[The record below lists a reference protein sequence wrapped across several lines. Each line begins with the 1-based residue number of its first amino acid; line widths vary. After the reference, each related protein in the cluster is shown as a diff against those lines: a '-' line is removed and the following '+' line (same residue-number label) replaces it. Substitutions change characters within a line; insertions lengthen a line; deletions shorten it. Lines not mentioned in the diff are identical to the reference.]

1 MIQNGETEAAVTPE
15 FGQDQCDKYKFFGYV
30 ECSAK
35 LFENC
40 GGVFFEA
47 IKAADMMKNEI
58 ATKQP
63 DGKSSGC
70 NCTTF

>member
-1 MIQNGETEAAVTPE
+1 M
-15 FGQDQCDKYKFFGYV
+15 DKYKFFGYI

-47 IKAADMMKNEI
+47 IKAADMMQKEI
-58 ATKQP
+58 NSQT
-63 DGKSSGC
+63 
-70 NCTTF
+70 N